1 MTLPGLFR
9 NSKFLQVSL
18 PSLRSGVFILS
29 LAAGGSKD
37 ILPPAPCP
45 VFVNP
50 PSPKISAPVL
60 NFKLPMPGME
70 DDEEMVDDAVDTDE
84 DEEDKNLM
92 DYVHKKTKKKVEP
105 TMETTQLWAQYCKK
119 TTDFRTDDW
128 RIMGSLP
135 NVKAYTD
142 HPGAAMFKAP
152 EVDPQAP
159 NLKFKDKKDREKKLE
174 KLQTMAGAIGHMSC
188 EMIVDINTEMVR
200 IGATIQDFLDPA
212 VVIED
217 PRREAV
223 EILSAIKGW

>member
-1 MTLPGLFR
+1 M
-9 NSKFLQVSL
+9 
-18 PSLRSGVFILS
+18 
-29 LAAGGSKD
+29 
-37 ILPPAPCP
+37 
-45 VFVNP
+45 FVNP

-60 NFKLPMPGME
+60 NFKLPMPGMGMK
-70 DDEEMVDDAVDTDE
+70 DDEEMN
-84 DEEDKNLM
+84 DEEAVVETDDDDKNLM
-92 DYVHKKTKKKVEP
+92 DYVHKKIKKKVEP
-105 TMETTQLWAQYCKK
+105 SMETTQLWAQYCKK
-119 TTDFRTDDW
+119 TTDFRPDDW

-142 HPGAAMFKAP
+142 HPGAGMFKAP

-159 NLKFKDKKDREKKLE
+159 NLMFKDNKDREKKLG

-188 EMIVDINTEMVR
+188 ETIVDINTEMVR
-200 IGATIQDFLDPA
+200 IGATIQNFLDPA